1 METGREAVGDG
12 SCPGKT
18 VADGAWLG
26 LATEAID
33 ISSRHATIGANSAAG
48 GRIRGWG
55 CAMDMNREALL
66 KIYTTM
72 ATIRHFEERGIPETG
87 QRRMSGSLH
96 SSAGQEA
103 VPTGICANL
112 TDEDYIGST
121 HRGHGHC
128 IAKGVDPKLMMAE
141 LFGRATGPNKGKG
154 GSMHI
159 ADMSKGMLGTNGIVA
174 ASVPLAVGAALTSK
188 LKNLKRVAVA
198 FFGDGGANQGV
209 LHESMNLASV
219 WKLPVIF
226 CCENNQY
233 AESTPVEYA
242 LSTAHVADR
251 AAGYDMPGIHVDGM
265 DVFAVY
271 DAAKQAVERA
281 RAGEGPT
288 LLECLTYR
296 YYGHTV
302 FDNPLS
308 YRTKEEEEYWRGR
321 DPLKIFRETVIPQG
335 DITGEE
341 LDQIDREAAD
351 LMEEAVKFADESPLP
366 VASELYE
373 DVYVNYPV
381 EQLKRGANMAV

>member
-1 METGREAVGDG
+1 
-12 SCPGKT
+12 
-18 VADGAWLG
+18 
-26 LATEAID
+26 
-33 ISSRHATIGANSAAG
+33 
-48 GRIRGWG
+48 
-55 CAMDMNREALL
+55 MDMNRETLTKL
-66 KIYTTM
+66 YRTM
-72 ATIRHFEERGIPETG
+72 ATIRNFEERGIPEAG
-87 QRRMSGSLH
+87 QRRVSGSLH

-188 LKNLKRVAVA
+188 LKKLGRVAVA

-233 AESTPVEYA
+233 AESTPVEYS
-242 LSTAHVADR
+242 LSTSHVADR

-271 DAAKQAVERA
+271 DAAKEAVARA
-281 RAGEGPT
+281 RAGEGPS

-321 DPLKIFRETVIPQG
+321 DPLKLFRETVLPQG
-335 DITGEE
+335 DITAEE
-341 LDQIDREAAD
+341 LDQIDQEAET
-351 LMEEAVKFADESPLP
+351 LMEEAVKFADESPVPDPL
-366 VASELYE
+366 ELYN
-373 DVYVNYPV
+373 DVYVNYPLG
-381 EQLKRGANMAV
+381 QLKRGVNMGV

>member
-1 METGREAVGDG
+1 MELDRDT
-12 SCPGKT
+12 
-18 VADGAWLG
+18 
-26 LATEAID
+26 
-33 ISSRHATIGANSAAG
+33 
-48 GRIRGWG
+48 
-55 CAMDMNREALL
+55 LL
-66 KIYTTM
+66 KLYTTM
-72 ATIRHFEERGIPETG
+72 MTIRNFEERGIPETG
-87 QRRMSGSLH
+87 QRGMSASLH

-103 VPTGICANL
+103 VPTGMCAHL
-112 TDEDYIGST
+112 TDEDYLAST

-141 LFGRATGPNKGKG
+141 LFGRTTGSNKGKG

-159 ADMSKGMLGTNGIVA
+159 ADMSKGMLGTNGVVA

-188 LKNLKRVAVA
+188 LKNLGRVAVA

-209 LHESMNLASV
+209 LHESMNLAAV

-242 LSTAHVADR
+242 LSATHVADR
-251 AAGYDMPGIHVDGM
+251 AAGYNMPGIHVDGM

-271 DAAKQAVERA
+271 SAAHEAVARA
-281 RAGEGPT
+281 RAGEGPS

-308 YRTKEEEEYWRGR
+308 YRTKDEEDYWRAR
-321 DPLKIFRETVIPQG
+321 DPIKLFRETVIPQG
-335 DITGEE
+335 EISEAE
-341 LDQIDREAAD
+341 LDQMDKDAEAQ
-351 LMEEAVKFADESPLP
+351 MEEAVKFADDSPLP
-366 VASELYE
+366 DAAELYE
-373 DVYVNYPV
+373 DVYVNYPM
-381 EQLKRGANMAV
+381 ESLKRGTNMAI

>member
-1 METGREAVGDG
+1 MELDRT
-12 SCPGKT
+12 
-18 VADGAWLG
+18 
-26 LATEAID
+26 
-33 ISSRHATIGANSAAG
+33 
-48 GRIRGWG
+48 
-55 CAMDMNREALL
+55 AML
-66 KIYTTM
+66 KLYRTM

-87 QRRMSGSLH
+87 QRGMSASVH

-128 IAKGVDPKLMMAE
+128 IAKGVDPKEMMAE
-141 LFGRATGPNKGKG
+141 LFGRSTGNNKGKG

-174 ASVPLAVGAALTSK
+174 GSVPLAVGAALTSK
-188 LKNLKRVAVA
+188 LRKLGRVAVA

-209 LHESMNLASV
+209 LHECMNLASV
-219 WKLPVIF
+219 WKLPVVF
-226 CCENNQY
+226 CCENNGY

-242 LSTAHVADR
+242 LSVSNVADR
-251 AAGYDMPGIHVDGM
+251 APGYNMPGFHVDGM

-271 DAAKQAVERA
+271 DAANQAIARA

-288 LLECLTYR
+288 LLECRTYR
-296 YYGHTV
+296 FYGHTV

-308 YRTKEEEEYWRGR
+308 YRTKEEEEHWRGR
-321 DPLKIFRETVIPQG
+321 DPLKLFRETVIPQG
-335 DITGEE
+335 EISGEE
-341 LDQIDREAAD
+341 LDQIETEVAA

-366 VASELYE
+366 EPLEIYN
-373 DVYVNYPV
+373 DVYVDYPV
-381 EQLKRGANMAV
+381 DMMKRGTNMAI

>member
-1 METGREAVGDG
+1 
-12 SCPGKT
+12 
-18 VADGAWLG
+18 
-26 LATEAID
+26 
-33 ISSRHATIGANSAAG
+33 
-48 GRIRGWG
+48 
-55 CAMDMNREALL
+55 MDLDRTTML
-66 KIYTTM
+66 KLFRTM

-87 QRRMSGSLH
+87 QRGMSASVH

-128 IAKGVDPKLMMAE
+128 IAKGVDPKEMMAE
-141 LFGRATGPNKGKG
+141 LFGRSTGNNKGKG

-174 ASVPLAVGAALTSK
+174 GSVPLAVGAALTSK
-188 LKNLKRVAVA
+188 LRKLGRVAVA

-209 LHESMNLASV
+209 LHECMNLASV

-226 CCENNQY
+226 CCENNGY

-242 LSTAHVADR
+242 LSVSNVADR
-251 AAGYDMPGIHVDGM
+251 APGYNMPGFNVDGM

-271 DAAKQAVERA
+271 DAANQAVARA

-288 LLECLTYR
+288 MLECRTYR
-296 YYGHTV
+296 FYGHTV

-308 YRTKEEEEYWRGR
+308 YRTKEEEEHWRGR
-321 DPLKIFRETVIPQG
+321 DPLKLFRETVIPQG
-335 DITGEE
+335 EITAEE
-341 LDQIDREAAD
+341 LDQIESEVAV

-366 VASELYE
+366 EPSELYD
-373 DVYVNYPV
+373 DVYVNYP
-381 EQLKRGANMAV
+381 LDMMKRGANMAI